1 MRRRVFSYECSGE
14 GMTDYAPIG
23 RKKTARSDREAGVS
37 VEETLNGIC
46 PDLARYPIEHSFGEI
61 YAREAPGNK
70 T

>member
-1 MRRRVFSYECSGE
+1 
-14 GMTDYAPIG
+14 MTDYAPIG